1 MRYNSWKL
9 FNIQC
14 LGVIFM
20 DRSTPLSMFEW
31 LCGVTGISGWSLTQS
46 SPGIRESVEGMM
58 GFGKI
63 CALALI
69 VLESFFFL
77 SVLQP
82 SFRLNL
88 FHLRIVLG
96 ST

>member
-1 MRYNSWKL
+1 
-9 FNIQC
+9 
-14 LGVIFM
+14 M

-31 LCGVTGISGWSLTQS
+31 LCGVTGISGWPLTQS
-46 SPGIRESVEGMM
+46 SPGIRESVERDD
-58 GFGKI
+58 GFREDLCSGPF
-63 CALALI
+63 I